1 MPAPPSS
8 VVTSGIFS
16 VSNSTT
22 DAILHI
28 EPSVFMAPV
37 DQDLDK
43 ESDPALADPDFQAY
57 ITNTWTTFQADRK
70 NKGKR
75 VQFNG
80 VELLA
85 RKTGCP
91 GPQCKDCRMA
101 GRTKDVRHTCPEL
114 SKGRGEMRYF
124 VPKGTQGKG
133 GVRRKSKAEG

>member
-1 MPAPPSS
+1 
-8 VVTSGIFS
+8 
-16 VSNSTT
+16 
-22 DAILHI
+22 
-28 EPSVFMAPV
+28 MAPV

-57 ITNTWTTFQADRK
+57 ITNTWTAFQADRK

-75 VQFNG
+75 VRFDG

-101 GRTKDVRHTCPEL
+101 GRTKDVRHTCPEP